1 MIACALAILNNLFPW
16 IQDTA
21 FSAMSAAAKDSAKDM
36 GALLKVAVKYYSGSK
51 PSIVIHAANKKS
63 RDLQAQLGTLGGAI
77 AGSYY
82 EGVDMGVKGTIRKL
96 TEKHAGLLE
105 SLMDR
110 VKAILIA
117 LSTEDFAESH
127 TKIME
132 AIAEP
137 CANVAD
143 AVDTLLMATTEA
155 MSDGD
160 VDSSEKANL
169 RMLIQD
175 AKDAVAEL
183 AEAFDTVRKTFDS
196 PVHPEVLGESFF
208 VLSLS
213 AYVRLV
219 CDFTDTLCNNPPPG
233 GGNLGGDI
241 VNCIK
246 STWDTTAIMD
256 KYNVN
261 FTIRYVLAVVT
272 GFCMSKYYFNHVGT
286 CAVLCTLLINKR
298 VGPDMRATLNV
309 ILAVVVGSVTG
320 AIVYEHSCA
329 SPYGNIILPIC
340 FFLFL
345 LLTLYPYFSGSVY
358 AGVGLTMA
366 ALGAPRFV
374 ALCMELDKVAMAKG
388 MWGTLVA
395 VVFAIAIIVFYESI
409 CAIDR
414 ASNLASAGLEKGFND
429 LQAAFKAFWDEK
441 DISDAIAPVAG
452 QMDQCISFN
461 TTADIEPRFWRE
473 DWKKTLYED
482 IVDQIRALR
491 LDLLMLEFSME
502 GAGGS
507 GAGLFDKFASQDS
520 WSNIKSDLEKTLNDA
535 HTLAVGL
542 ISHESGEFTALAGI
556 DPSEFTALAG

>member
-1 MIACALAILNNLFPW
+1 MLAIINNLVPW
-16 IQDTA
+16 VQDTA
-21 FSAMSAAAKDSAKDM
+21 FSAMAGSAKDSAKDM
-36 GALLKVAVKYYSGSK
+36 GALLKVAIKYYSGSK
-51 PSIVIHAANKKS
+51 PSIVIHAAQKKS
-63 RDLQAQLGTLGGAI
+63 RDLRAQLGTLGGAI

-82 EGVDMGVKGTIRKL
+82 EGFDMGVKGTIRKL
-96 TEKHAGLLE
+96 TEKHAGLLG

-127 TKIME
+127 TKIMD

-137 CANVAD
+137 CSNVAE
-143 AVDTLLMATTEA
+143 AVDALLMATTEA

-160 VDSSEKANL
+160 IDGSEKANL
-169 RMLIQD
+169 KMLIKD

-183 AEAFDTVRKTFDS
+183 AEAFDTVRKTFDAS
-196 PVHPEVLGESFF
+196 VHAELLGESFF
-208 VLSLS
+208 VLTLS

-219 CDFTDTLCNNPPPG
+219 CDFADTLINDPPAG
-233 GGNLGGDI
+233 GGNLGGDV

-246 STWDTTAIMD
+246 STWDTTAMMD
-256 KYNVN
+256 KFNLN

-272 GFCMSKYYFNHVGT
+272 GFCVSKYYFNHVGT

-309 ILAVVVGSVTG
+309 ILAVVVGSLTG

-329 SPYGNIILPIC
+329 SPYGNIILPAC

-374 ALCMELDKVAMAKG
+374 ALCMELDKVAMAVG

-414 ASNLASAGLEKGFND
+414 ASNLAKDGLEKGFND
-429 LQAAFKAFWDEK
+429 LQAAFTAFWNERT
-441 DISDAIAPVAG
+441 SAMPLHQLQG
-452 QMDQCISFN
+452 
-461 TTADIEPRFWRE
+461 R
-473 DWKKTLYED
+473 
-482 IVDQIRALR
+482 
-491 LDLLMLEFSME
+491 
-502 GAGGS
+502 
-507 GAGLFDKFASQDS
+507 
-520 WSNIKSDLEKTLNDA
+520 
-535 HTLAVGL
+535 
-542 ISHESGEFTALAGI
+542 
-556 DPSEFTALAG
+556 